1 MRRITTR
8 QDRDDESLW
17 IQNIHWRSL
26 EASGSVGEGVGW
38 MFRDHR
44 AASRMT
50 LVPMT
55 TPNTHKVFPAI
66 PKLPK
71 RVGRGFQNILHK
83 GGISSQQSCYTKKK
97 KKVKKKWGEGK
108 KTEKLELF
116 YQVLGCFWVFF

>member
-1 MRRITTR
+1 
-8 QDRDDESLW
+8 
-17 IQNIHWRSL
+17 
-26 EASGSVGEGVGW
+26 

-97 KKVKKKWGEGK
+97 KKLKKKMGGRKEDRK
-108 KTEKLELF
+108 I
-116 YQVLGCFWVFF
+116 